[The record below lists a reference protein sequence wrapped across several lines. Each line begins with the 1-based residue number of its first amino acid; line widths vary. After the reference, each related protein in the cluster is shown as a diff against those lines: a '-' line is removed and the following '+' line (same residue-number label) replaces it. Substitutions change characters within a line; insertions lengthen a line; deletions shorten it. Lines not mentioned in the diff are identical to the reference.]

1 MLWKTP
7 GETNQHARVMDIYLD
22 WTITV
27 LKYIFWPI
35 GIAVYYLGIAVL
47 TVLKLLYQP
56 VAFIL
61 QPVFYLAKFILGCF
75 AFPFKLLA
83 RLEVSSTLQNFPEE
97 ADFQSLCT
105 TTLALL
111 F

>member
-1 MLWKTP
+1 M
-7 GETNQHARVMDIYLD
+7 EIYLD

-56 VAFIL
+56 VAFVL
-61 QPVFYLAKFILGCF
+61 QPVVYLAQFVLACV
-75 AFPFKLLA
+75 AFPLKLLA
-83 RLEVSSTLQNFPEE
+83 RFEVSNTLRHHTGR
-97 ADFQSLCT
+97 D
-105 TTLALL
+105 
-111 F
+111 